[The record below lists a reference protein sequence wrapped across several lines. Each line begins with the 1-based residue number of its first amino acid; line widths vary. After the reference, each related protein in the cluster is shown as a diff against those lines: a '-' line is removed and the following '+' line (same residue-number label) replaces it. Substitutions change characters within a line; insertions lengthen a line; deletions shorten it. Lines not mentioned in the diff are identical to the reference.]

1 MGGKSR
7 EKLKT
12 LAFQRRKLKAQREG
26 KGTRQEAVEI
36 KPEKV
41 RSYEQGSRMLLTLEL
56 NMKPSECLTI
66 GELNRVDL
74 FDVAFSGNLLNF
86 SFLLDRA
93 GLLHGIML

>member
-1 MGGKSR
+1 
-7 EKLKT
+7 
-12 LAFQRRKLKAQREG
+12 
-26 KGTRQEAVEI
+26 
-36 KPEKV
+36 
-41 RSYEQGSRMLLTLEL
+41 MLLTLEL